1 MTGTA
6 AARGPVELA
15 VGRVSRRG
23 WRGSPL
29 VAPVLAL
36 AGAVAL
42 VVAGTLPIW
51 GTTLQAPQYPKGLA
65 LWFYGGRAE
74 GPVSEVN
81 TLNHYIGMRPVD
93 LAIVPELGLWPLAI
107 VGCAAMLAFAI
118 FVPGRLGRLAVLGL
132 FLVPLGVLADIQRW
146 LIIFGSELDTSS
158 ALRLDPFVPLVVGP
172 STVWNFTIWTYP
184 GPALGLLWVAGVI
197 ALAARRATMPPIP
210 FRAAVSIMVLVLATL
225 GTLLFVIPAVRPPA
239 DLHAAGAGPPA
250 GPVDL
255 ARLVQAAPAGATIVV
270 PAGSYR
276 VHLVI
281 ERPLTLVADGDVL
294 LDGRGRGTIVTIGA
308 DDVTLRGFRLAHTG
322 SQVEDGAAIKTLEAS
337 RVTIEGNTLTDFF
350 TGISVNGGADVRIVG
365 NVLTGSGQVASG
377 AGHAAGTGAAASEP
391 AMGDASGPRG
401 SEGATAGADPHAG
414 HADGAGPG
422 GQGDGISIWT
432 TVGVLIRENR
442 IVDVRDAIYLNYA
455 EEVLVDSNVVDRSR
469 YAVHAMFGRTVTVF
483 GNTARGNL
491 SGLVFMNTTGV
502 LAGRN
507 ALLDARSGG
516 TGYGIVLKDVV
527 GVRLAEN
534 VVARNRIGLQA
545 EGTVHHDPEEAL
557 VVRNRF
563 AGNDVGIALMATAD
577 LAFAANDF
585 DGNLTQ
591 VLALEVGVERH
602 NDWANGGT
610 GNTWSDYPGFDL
622 DADGIGDIPYTAGG
636 AGEMLLAVAPALAA
650 YRTSPALA
658 VLDTARAVW
667 ESARE
672 PVARDAFPRI
682 HAVAVLAD
690 GTPAAGPAVP
700 VPPLAGGA
708 HADGAHAGHG
718 AGAAPVGAL
727 APGDT
732 GTAPDAAGVLAA
744 WRALGGSLL
753 ALAILWAAALRGDL
767 ASLRRFS
774 LPARAATLP

>member
-6 AARGPVELA
+6 TATAPVELP

-29 VAPVLAL
+29 IAPVLAL

-42 VVAGTLPIW
+42 VIAGTLPIW
-51 GTTLQAPQYPKGLA
+51 GTTLQAPQYPKGLT

-74 GPVSEVN
+74 GPISEVN

-107 VGCAAMLAFAI
+107 VGCTAMLAFAV
-118 FVPGRLGRLAVLGL
+118 FVPGRLGCLAVLGV
-132 FLVPLGVLADIQRW
+132 FLVPVAVLADIQRW

-184 GPALGLLWVAGVI
+184 GPALGLLWVAG
-197 ALAARRATMPPIP
+197 ALALVARRAATMPPI
-210 FRAAVSIMVLVLATL
+210 RVRVAVGGMVLAVATL
-225 GTLLFVIPAVRPPA
+225 GTLLFVIPAVRPPD
-239 DLHAAGAGPPA
+239 DLGTAGAGPPA

-294 LDGRGRGTIVTIGA
+294 LDGRGMGTIVTIGA
-308 DDVTLRGFRLAHTG
+308 DDVTLRGFRLANTG

-365 NVLTGSGQVASG
+365 NVLIGSGQVTSD
-377 AGHAAGTGAAASEP
+377 AGHAAVRAASADTGAAESE
-391 AMGDASGPRG
+391 AGTGGASGHG
-401 SEGATAGADPHAG
+401 GGASAAAGADPHAG
-414 HADGAGPG
+414 HGAGGGPG

-432 TVGVLIRENR
+432 TVGVLVRENR
-442 IVDVRDAIYLNYA
+442 ILDVRDAIYLNYA
-455 EEVLVDSNVVDRSR
+455 EEVLVDSNIVDRSR
-469 YAVHAMFGRTVTVF
+469 YAVHAMFGRAVTVF
-483 GNTARGNL
+483 GTTARGNL

-534 VVARNRIGLQA
+534 IVARNRIGLQA

-563 AGNDVGIALMATAD
+563 AGNDVGVALMATAD
-577 LAFAANDF
+577 LAFAANEF

-602 NDWANGGT
+602 NEWANGGT

-622 DADGIGDIPYTAGG
+622 DADGVGDIPYTAGG
-636 AGEMLLAVAPALAA
+636 AGEMLLAADPALAA

-658 VLDTARAVW
+658 VLDVARIVW

-672 PVARDAFPRI
+672 PIVRDAFPRL
-682 HAVAVLAD
+682 HPVAVLDA
-690 GTPAAGPAVP
+690 GTPGAGPAP
-700 VPPLAGGA
+700 AAQG
-708 HADGAHAGHG
+708 GAHAGHG
-718 AGAAPVGAL
+718 GGSALVGA
-727 APGDT
+727 PGEADVP
-732 GTAPDAAGVLAA
+732 ALDDAAVMAA
-744 WRALGGSLL
+744 WRALGASLF
-753 ALAILWAAALRGDL
+753 ALAILWAAALRGDMD
-767 ASLRRFS
+767 SLRRFS
-774 LPARAATLP
+774 PPARAATLP